1 MKKHILLFLV
11 VFICL
16 DVSGQSRKKDQE
28 VEIINHEVQLG
39 ESVRLISKKYLV
51 DPAEI
56 YKLNKFAVD
65 GVSQGM
71 ILKIP
76 VPKKDEPVAQ
86 QEETRNDPEP
96 VAEQPRETPAEKPAA
111 AKPTKKS
118 EEVRQNAE
126 SVKANP
132 EPVIYERTSD
142 THTVVPKETLFSLAR
157 KYGVAVDDIKA
168 ANPELQNGG
177 LKVGQV
183 IQIPPVKNNGQS
195 TSVTVMEK
203 AAPEKKHTPKAAPTT
218 TEPIAASPVSSVA
231 ETVTHVVAPKETLY
245 SLSKRYNV
253 TVDEI
258 KQQNQALLT
267 KGLQIGQTLTIKKQ

>member
-1 MKKHILLFLV
+1 MKKCLLLFLT
-11 VFICL
+11 VFVCL
-16 DVSGQSRKKDQE
+16 QVSGQNRKKDQE

-86 QEETRNDPEP
+86 QEETKPDPEP
-96 VAEQPRETPAEKPAA
+96 VAEQPRETPAA
-111 AKPTKKS
+111 AKPTKS
-118 EEVRQNAE
+118 T
-126 SVKANP
+126 
-132 EPVIYERTSD
+132 EPVKTNTEPMVYERTSD
-142 THTVVPKETLFSLAR
+142 THTVVPKETLFSLSR
-157 KYGVAVDDIKA
+157 KYGVSVDDIKA
-168 ANPELQNGG
+168 ANPELQHGG

-183 IQIPPVKNNGQS
+183 LQMPPVKNSGQNAEVV
-195 TSVTVMEK
+195 VTEK
-203 AAPEKKHTPKAAPTT
+203 AAPEKKQTPKSTPVTA
-218 TEPIAASPVSSVA
+218 EPKAETYSPSWA

-245 SLSKRYNV
+245 SLSKKYGV

-258 KQQNQALLT
+258 KQQNPALLN